1 MKTLLASSALVA
13 AMLFTAAPAAVAQQ
27 SGAFCLKGGDL
38 GADNCSFATEAQCK
52 AAMKGA
58 STTESCSPNTN
69 RTTGSGAGGHGR
81 GQIRLAVGSL
91 AGAAAIGARL
101 QQGGS
106 SGGATS
112 GPNANP
118 K

>member
-1 MKTLLASSALVA
+1 MKTILASSALVA
-13 AMLFTAAPAAVAQQ
+13 ALLFAAAPDAVAQQ
-27 SGAFCLKGGDL
+27 SGAFCLKGSDSG
-38 GADNCSFATEAQCK
+38 GDNCSFATEAQCK

-58 STTESCSPNTN
+58 STTETCSPNPK
-69 RTTGSGAGGHGR
+69 RTTGSGASSG
-81 GQIRLAVGSL
+81 AAKSGSKSGTS
-91 AGAAAIGARL
+91 GAAATGGM

>member
-1 MKTLLASSALVA
+1 MKTILASSALVA
-13 AMLFTAAPAAVAQQ
+13 ALLFAAAPGAVAQQ
-27 SGAFCLKGGDL
+27 SGAFCLKGSDS

-58 STTESCSPNTN
+58 STTESCSPNTD
-69 RTTGSGAGGHGR
+69 RTTGSGAGAGAGAA
-81 GQIRLAVGSL
+81 GASKSGT
-91 AGAAAIGARL
+91 AGAAATGGM

-118 K
+118 R

>member
-27 SGAFCLKGGDL
+27 AGAFCLKGSDS

-69 RTTGSGAGGHGR
+69 RTTGSGAAGTG
-81 GQIRLAVGSL
+81 AAKSGSQSGT
-91 AGAAAIGARL
+91 AGAAATGGL

>member
-1 MKTLLASSALVA
+1 LLQQCFSPPPPRL
-13 AMLFTAAPAAVAQQ
+13 AQQ
-27 SGAFCLKGGDL
+27 SGAFCLKGSDSST
-38 GADNCSFATEAQCK
+38 DNCSFATEAQCK

-69 RTTGSGAGGHGR
+69 RTTGSGAGAGAAGASKS
-81 GQIRLAVGSL
+81 GT
-91 AGAAAIGARL
+91 AGAAATGGM

>member
-1 MKTLLASSALVA
+1 MKTILASSALVA
-13 AMLFTAAPAAVAQQ
+13 ALLFAAAPGAVAQQ
-27 SGAFCLKGGDL
+27 SGAFCLKGSESG
-38 GADNCSFATEAQCK
+38 GDNCSFATEAQCK

-58 STTESCSPNTN
+58 STTESCTPNTN
-69 RTTGSGAGGHGR
+69 RTTGSGAGAAPKGAAGK
-81 GQIRLAVGSL
+81 GNGT
-91 AGAAAIGARL
+91 AGAAASGGL
-101 QQGGS
+101 EQGGS

>member
-1 MKTLLASSALVA
+1 MKTILASSALVA
-13 AMLFTAAPAAVAQQ
+13 ALLFAAAPGAVAQQ
-27 SGAFCLKGGDL
+27 SGAFCLKGSDSG
-38 GADNCSFATEAQCK
+38 GDNCSFATEAQCK

-58 STTESCSPNTN
+58 STTESCTPNTN
-69 RTTGSGAGGHGR
+69 RTTGSGAGGG
-81 GQIRLAVGSL
+81 AAKSGSNPV
-91 AGAAAIGARL
+91 GAAATGGM

-118 K
+118 

>member
-1 MKTLLASSALVA
+1 MKTILASSALVA
-13 AMLFTAAPAAVAQQ
+13 ALLFAAAPGAVAQQ
-27 SGAFCLKGGDL
+27 SGAFCLKGSDSG
-38 GADNCSFATEAQCK
+38 GDNCSFATEAQCK
-52 AAMKGA
+52 AAMKGT
-58 STTESCSPNTN
+58 STESCAPNTN
-69 RTTGSGAGGHGR
+69 RTTGSGAGAAPKGAAGK
-81 GQIRLAVGSL
+81 GNGT
-91 AGAAAIGARL
+91 AGAAASGGL